1 MAAGATAS
9 ATSASPPSVV
19 GVSRLATGCEL
30 AGHVANGLH
39 QFLGHPADGGKDLA
53 ERKTRKDSAA
63 LLDSVFALAC
73 GPFFQGV
80 VDFVTDPT
88 RLFHGFA
95 HGKDETGDGHFGP
108 LLQMKPMS
116 LVVANAIA
124 AAGFAE
130 IGLALAGVDEDDSH
144 LGLVT
149 ITLADHLGG
158 RAQLAGRAIDG
169 GGGAQSA
176 QFEFEDCR
184 GMTMG
189 KGDGIKFA
197 EAMAAAKVIAQFRVL
212 VTEDA
217 AIPELEMAGEEGANT
232 ELGGGADD
240 GKGGGFDSHLTGAFP
255 LASAADGKAFGP
267 AEVFTVVGVD
277 EFRFAVVRG
286 GGGGVGIQ
294 AKSFSF
300 FWRRPHSRRRRCRE
314 PRREFQSRTILPRR
328 RISDGRPKPAGR
340 DQHR

>member
-9 ATSASPPSVV
+9 ATSASPPSVMGV
-19 GVSRLATGCEL
+19 GRLAMGCEL

-39 QFLGHPADGGKDLA
+39 QLLGHPANGGEDLA
-53 ERKTRKDSAA
+53 EWKTRKNPAA

-88 RLFHGFA
+88 CLFHGFA

-130 IGLALAGVDEDDSH
+130 IGLALAGVDEDDSD

-169 GGGAQSA
+169 GGGAKPA
-176 QFEFEDCR
+176 QFELKDCR
-184 GMTMG
+184 GMTMR
-189 KGDGIKFA
+189 KGDGIKLA
-197 EAMAAAKVIAQFRVL
+197 ESVAAAKVIAKFRVL

-217 AIPELEMAGEEGANT
+217 PVPEFEMTGEEGANA

-255 LASAADGKAFGP
+255 LASAADGETLGP
-267 AEVFTVVGVD
+267 AEVFAVVRVD
-277 EFRFAVVRG
+277 EFRFAIIWRRG
-286 GGGGVGIQ
+286 GGRRVQ
-294 AKSFSF
+294 ADPFTA
-300 FWRRPHSRRRRCRE
+300 FWRRPGSRRRRCKE
-314 PRREFQSRTILPRR
+314 PGRGFRSRTILPRR

-340 DQHR
+340 DQRR

>member
-9 ATSASPPSVV
+9 ATSASPPSVM

-169 GGGAQSA
+169 GGGAKPA
-176 QFEFEDCR
+176 QFELKDSR

-197 EAMAAAKVIAQFRVL
+197 EAMTAAKVIAQLRVL

-217 AIPELEMAGEEGANT
+217 SVPEFKMAGEEGANT

-255 LASAADGKAFGP
+255 LASAAYGEALGP
-267 AEVFTVVGVD
+267 AEIFAVVRVD
-277 EFRFAVVRG
+277 EFRFAVIWRRG
-286 GGGGVGIQ
+286 GGMRVQ
-294 AKSFSF
+294 ADPFTA
-300 FWRRPHSRRRRCRE
+300 FWRRPRSRRRRCKE
-314 PRREFQSRTILPRR
+314 PGRGFRSRTTLPRR
-328 RISDGRPKPAGR
+328 
-340 DQHR
+340 

>member
-9 ATSASPPSVV
+9 ATSASPPSVMGV
-19 GVSRLATGCEL
+19 GRLATGCEL

-130 IGLALAGVDEDDSH
+130 IGLALAGVDEDDSD

-169 GGGAQSA
+169 GGGAKPA
-176 QFEFEDCR
+176 QFELKDCR
-184 GMTMG
+184 GMTMR
-189 KGDGIKFA
+189 KGDGIKLA
-197 EAMAAAKVIAQFRVL
+197 ESVAAAKVIAKFRVL

-217 AIPELEMAGEEGANT
+217 PVPEFEMTGEEGANA

-267 AEVFTVVGVD
+267 AEVFSVVGVD
-277 EFRFAVVRG
+277 EFRFAVVRRG
-286 GGGGVGIQ
+286 GGAMRVQ
-294 AKSFSF
+294 VDPFTA
-300 FWRRPHSRRRRCRE
+300 FWRRPRNKHRHYRAQGQAFR
-314 PRREFQSRTILPRR
+314 SRTILPRR

-340 DQHR
+340 DRRH